1 MYQNNT
7 TSLLVMGLLFGA
19 TVGVAAGLL
28 LAPQAGNKTREILR
42 QGIVSGADRIRELR
56 RGVEGETGE
65 AEIEETQTEVAETSE
80 AQTKVAE
87 SEAEETKAD

>member
-19 TVGVAAGLL
+19 AVGVAAGML

-42 QGIVSGADRIRELR
+42 QGIATGADRIRELR
-56 RGVEGETGE
+56 RG
-65 AEIEETQTEVAETSE
+65 IE
-80 AQTKVAE
+80 AQTE
-87 SEAEETKAD
+87 DTRAD